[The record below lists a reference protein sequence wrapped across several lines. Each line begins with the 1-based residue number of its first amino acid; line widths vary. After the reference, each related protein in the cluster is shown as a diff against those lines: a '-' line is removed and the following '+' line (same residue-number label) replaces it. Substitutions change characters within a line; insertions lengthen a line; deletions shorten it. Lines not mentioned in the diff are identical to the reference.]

1 MEFVEI
7 LYGVEAAGE
16 AGVMERVQ
24 VDPVEIHPTDARQVL
39 VPALDRASEKRE
51 ELVDPCRWR
60 PAASPALRTGRCC
73 LEPAGPEPGSGGR
86 PVWWIIPRYIPT
98 VELGRTA

>member
-51 ELVDPCRWR
+51 EIVDPCRWR
-60 PAASPALRTGRCC
+60 QAASPDLRTGRCC
-73 LEPAGPEPGSGGR
+73 LDRAGPAPGSGGKHEVTIR
-86 PVWWIIPRYIPT
+86 PRSAERCVGKAG
-98 VELGRTA
+98 E